1 MKDSAVSFESNIDED
16 TGFLHVDAIIAR
28 TGIQK
33 YLASELG
40 DEGDEVVGIFRP
52 IEEVTHDDS
61 VASFTNSPM
70 TDNHPMEMVNIDNF
84 NRYHKGSISTVNV
97 VQLDDGETGLKT
109 KLVITDKNLINSIKE
124 FY

>member
-1 MKDSAVSFESNIDED
+1 MPKKKDKLVKKLIAEGKTEAEAWAIANSTFDGALVVGMKDSAVSFESNIDED

-61 VASFTNSPM
+61 VW
-70 TDNHPMEMVNIDNF
+70 
-84 NRYHKGSISTVNV
+84 RW
-97 VQLDDGETGLKT
+97 
-109 KLVITDKNLINSIKE
+109 
-124 FY
+124 